1 MRIGEM
7 LRRVLE
13 LQLFYHPRM
22 TEEMD
27 ERNFLIN
34 HTIAPALERKLRGA
48 PLPFPAHRLVVRGR
62 TGTGLNAQ
70 VPLIHIADSRRSD
83 TPNLGWYVVL
93 LFSLHGRSVF
103 ASLNKNSTVKVDR
116 RDKKFDVEVLSND
129 EISRDRRWAIQ
140 ELQGQATPTSVPRI
154 PKIDLGAT
162 SKIAN
167 AYEKTH
173 VTGLR
178 YRRSEIPEDE
188 VLLADLRSLLDLLQV
203 IYDAPP
209 TPKRA
214 PAVLDGWWEQGQPC
228 RQHDFPWCSLCRP
241 DS

>member
-1 MRIGEM
+1 
-7 LRRVLE
+7 
-13 LQLFYHPRM
+13 M

-103 ASLNKNSTVKVDR
+103 ASLNKNSTVKVER
-116 RDKKFDVEVLSND
+116 RDKKFDVEVLTD
-129 EISRDRRWAIQ
+129 GEISRDRRWAIQ
-140 ELQGQATPTSVPRI
+140 ELQGQEIPTSVPRL

-178 YRRSEIPEDE
+178 YRRSEIPDDD
-188 VLLADLRSLLDLLQV
+188 VLLTDLRALLDLLQV

-228 RQHDFPWCSLCRP
+228 RSMIFPGAPCAGQTVDAP
-241 DS
+241 PG